1 MDPRPVAGRPGP
13 AASVSDDAVPGEAVV
28 RDDAPG
34 VVPDAAAP
42 RGAGRGGRVTGQRSD
57 YLRAALTPRLVGIFV
72 LLLAAALVCVR
83 LGAWQLDRAA
93 IRGAAKAEAAH
104 AATLAADPVPLA
116 EVLHPQTT
124 FTAAELA
131 RTVEVTGTYRPDQ
144 QVLVPGREVDGHPAT
159 LVVTALWVT
168 EGPDAGAMLPVL
180 RGWVPADAIRTD
192 GRAEPADAATA
203 ALLRV
208 PEGVQ
213 RVTGH
218 LGASEAAV
226 STAYPEGMVG
236 AISSAQLANLWGGPT
251 FSGYLVEFTQNP
263 DGTRFTVAPSGL
275 PHAPPPAMAQ
285 ETGMNIQNLAYAV
298 EWVIFGG
305 FAMFLWWRMLRD
317 EVSYRREEA
326 GLA

>member
-13 AASVSDDAVPGEAVV
+13 AAPDGAGAGEAPARDGDREAHVPGV
-28 RDDAPG
+28 
-34 VVPDAAAP
+34 AARAP
-42 RGAGRGGRVTGQRSD
+42 RGGRGARMTGQRSD
-57 YLRAALTPRLVGIFV
+57 YLRAALTPRLIGIFV
-72 LLLAAALVCVR
+72 LLLAAAVVCVR

-116 EVLHPQTT
+116 DVLQPQTT
-124 FTAAELA
+124 FTAKELA
-131 RTVEVTGTYRPDQ
+131 RTVEVTGTYRADQ

-159 LVVTALWVT
+159 LVVTALWVS
-168 EGPDAGAMLPVL
+168 EGPDAGAMLPVV
-180 RGWVPADAIRTD
+180 RGWVPAEAIRTD

-208 PEGVQ
+208 PDGVQ

-218 LGASEAAV
+218 LGASEVAE
-226 STAYPEGMVG
+226 SGAYPEGMVG

-251 FSGYLVEFTQNP
+251 FSGYLVEFTENP
-263 DGTRFTVAPSGL
+263 DGTRSAVAPTGL
-275 PHAPPPAMAQ
+275 SHAPPPAMAQ
-285 ETGMNIQNLAYAV
+285 ETGLNIQNLAYAV

-305 FAMFLWWRMLRD
+305 FALVLWWRMVRD
-317 EVSYRREEA
+317 EVIYRREEA
-326 GLA
+326 ALA